1 MEGSFGMVNGTNEE
15 ILKEILFDRYLTDNE
30 HSLLDDLIENR
41 LHQLYERDVKDQGDT
56 WEEEMLELLRFK
68 ISKWVRQ

>member
-1 MEGSFGMVNGTNEE
+1 MVNGTNEE
-15 ILKEILFDRYLTDNE
+15 ILREILFDRYLTDNE

-41 LHQLYERDVKDQGDT
+41 LHQLYEREVKDRGDT
-56 WEEEMLELLRFK
+56 WEEEMLELIRFK

>member
-1 MEGSFGMVNGTNEE
+1 MINGTTEE

-56 WEEEMLELLRFK
+56 REEEMLELLRFK

>member
-1 MEGSFGMVNGTNEE
+1 MGRSFGMINGTTEE

-41 LHQLYERDVKDQGDT
+41 LHQLYKKNVKDQRDT
-56 WEEEMLELLRFK
+56 WEEEKLELLKFK

>member
-56 WEEEMLELLRFK
+56 WEEEMLELIRFK

>member
-1 MEGSFGMVNGTNEE
+1 MVNGTNEE

-41 LHQLYERDVKDQGDT
+41 LHQLYERGVKDQGDT

>member
-1 MEGSFGMVNGTNEE
+1 MEGSFGMINGTTEE

-56 WEEEMLELLRFK
+56 WEEEMLELIRFK

>member
-56 WEEEMLELLRFK
+56 WEEEKLELLKFK

>member
-1 MEGSFGMVNGTNEE
+1 MGRSFGMINGTTEE

-41 LHQLYERDVKDQGDT
+41 LHQLYGRDVKDQGDT

>member
-15 ILKEILFDRYLTDNE
+15 ILREILFDRYLTDNE

-56 WEEEMLELLRFK
+56 WEEEMLELIRFK